1 MELSIVIPLLNEEK
15 SIPQLHQELMKSLSA
30 LDKSF
35 EIIYVDDGSTD
46 SSFRLLSELHQQF
59 PAQTK
64 IIQFRRRFGQTAA
77 MSAGITFA
85 QGDIIIML
93 DADLQ
98 NDPVDISRL
107 LEKMDEGYDIVS
119 GWRVQRKD
127 KYFTRILPSRI
138 ANWLIG
144 SITGVKLH
152 DYGCSLKAYRA
163 EVIKDL
169 KLYGE
174 MHRFIPALAS
184 WFGAKI
190 AEIPVQH
197 HPRRF
202 GKSKY
207 TLNRIWRVLLD
218 LITVKFLLS
227 FSTRPLQ
234 IFGSIGL
241 VSFIIGLG
249 ISGYLT
255 FLKLVYQE
263 HLSNRPLLW
272 LGILLIMLGFQ
283 FISLGLLAELVARTY
298 HESQNKPIYVVRQV
312 LDSTPETAEN

>member
-1 MELSIVIPLLNEEK
+1 MDISVVIPLLNEEQ
-15 SIPQLHQELMKSLSA
+15 SIPQLNETLLKSLSP
-30 LDKSF
+30 LEKSF
-35 EIIYVDDGSTD
+35 EIIYVDDGSSD
-46 SSFRLLSELHQQF
+46 KSFQLLSEIHQQF
-59 PAQTK
+59 PEQTK

-77 MSAGITFA
+77 MSAGISFA
-85 QGDIIIML
+85 QGNIIIML

-98 NDPVDISRL
+98 NDPADIPRL

-119 GWRVQRKD
+119 GWRVHRKD
-127 KYFTRILPSRI
+127 KYFTRILPSKI
-138 ANWLIG
+138 ANWFIG

-169 KLYGE
+169 RLYGE

-184 WFGAKI
+184 WFGANI

-202 GKSKY
+202 GTSKY
-207 TLNRIWRVLLD
+207 SLNRIWRVLLD

-241 VSFIIGLG
+241 VSFIAGFG

-283 FISLGLLAELVARTY
+283 FITLGLLAEMLARTY
-298 HESQNKPIYVVRQV
+298 HESQNKPIYVIRRV
-312 LDSTPETAEN
+312 LG

>member
-1 MELSIVIPLLNEEK
+1 
-15 SIPQLHQELMKSLSA
+15 
-30 LDKSF
+30 
-35 EIIYVDDGSTD
+35 
-46 SSFRLLSELHQQF
+46 
-59 PAQTK
+59 
-64 IIQFRRRFGQTAA
+64 
-77 MSAGITFA
+77 
-85 QGDIIIML
+85 L

-98 NDPVDISRL
+98 NDPADIPRL
-107 LEKMDEGYDIVS
+107 LEKMDEGYDLVS
-119 GWRVQRKD
+119 GWRVHRKD
-127 KYFTRILPSRI
+127 KYFTRILPSKI

-169 KLYGE
+169 RLYGE

-202 GKSKY
+202 GKSNY
-207 TLNRIWRVLLD
+207 SLNRIWRVLLD

-234 IFGSIGL
+234 IFGSMGL
-241 VSFIIGLG
+241 VSFIAGFG
-249 ISGYLT
+249 ISIYLT
-255 FLKLVYQE
+255 FLKLVYHE

-283 FISLGLLAELVARTY
+283 FITLGLLAEMVARTY
-298 HESQNKPIYVVRQV
+298 HESQNKPIYVIRQI
-312 LDSTPETAEN
+312 LG